1 MTLEANLLHRW
12 VESHP
17 QALTDCYHSLSSWCS
32 LEFYPGLFIPSLSAF
47 FSFFFFYFQM
57 KFKIILSL
65 RKPVTDILKRDL
77 AWTCGHVPQG
87 SWKTSYLN
95 QVLNSDHLWRNA
107 DIIYSFKRV
116 FCADQKVKE
125 VESLLTTKCFPFIVV
140 SVIFWQR
147 LIYKA
152 SGP

>member
-1 MTLEANLLHRW
+1 MGRITSTGFDWLLSLPLFLVLFGVLSRII
-12 VESHP
+12 
-17 QALTDCYHSLSSWCS
+17 HS
-32 LEFYPGLFIPSLSAF
+32 FFICI

-77 AWTCGHVPQG
+77 SWTCGHVPQG